1 MKQLY
6 QTPQLNLIDC
16 STADILTLSGVT
28 SIQGFDD
35 ALKTKYDDLGWNRY

>member
-1 MKQLY
+1 MKQIY
-6 QTPQLNLIDC
+6 QTPQIHFIAC
-16 STADILTLSGVT
+16 STVDILTLSGVQ